1 MSPVFVAENKS
12 EQQLAVLPV
21 GGKSSKSER
30 LQGDTDE
37 DTRPARYIERSISP
51 DRWIYYISIRWEKKE
66 KEKKHS
72 GFFV

>member
-21 GGKSSKSER
+21 GSKSSKSER

-37 DTRPARYIERSISP
+37 DNRPARYIEP
-51 DRWIYYISIRWEKKE
+51 DLLTTE
-66 KEKKHS
+66 
-72 GFFV
+72 FTTLA

>member
-1 MSPVFVAENKS
+1 MSPVVVAENKS

-37 DTRPARYIERSISP
+37 DTRPARYIEPAQHIS
-51 DRWIYYISIRWEKKE
+51 
-66 KEKKHS
+66 
-72 GFFV
+72 